1 MRDVSLSKPNHIHT
15 IPSFPSIHPPVL
27 CSILSPFTA
36 DTLSS
41 DDSKQFRSR
50 TTHSESFLFLA
61 PLLLPTPPPLP
72 PSLRFLALL
81 CAADPCNSCHFWMCC
96 FRNFLTSSQCSW
108 PEPRA
113 NMNPPTTVVPRT
125 RSAITITYWGRAGS
139 TGLQYY
145 RVTTV
150 VSD

>member
-1 MRDVSLSKPNHIHT
+1 MSVFLSQT
-15 IPSFPSIHPPVL
+15 IYIPYLPFLPSIQPSFVL
-27 CSILSPFTA
+27 YCLLFTA

-125 RSAITITYWGRAGS
+125 RSAITITYWGRAGATIRYYT
-139 TGLQYY
+139 TG
-145 RVTTV
+145 
-150 VSD
+150 